1 MLAIRSSCSW
11 ARSGLTRRALVQAA
25 GAGLLGLTATRALAA
40 EPGDSAPPKP
50 TRLGIIG
57 LDTSHVIAFTQLL
70 NDPDAEGELAGAR
83 VVAAFPGGNPEFPLS
98 RERVGPYTGQ
108 LKDMGVAMVES
119 IPALLQEVDVVLL
132 ESVDGTQH
140 LEQVEPVFRAGKP
153 VFIDKPLAASLADA
167 VAIAELGERHKA
179 PWFSAS
185 ALRFSPNYL
194 PLRDEEKVGAVV
206 GCDAYGQSRAAP
218 GHPDLFWYGVHG
230 VELLYTIMGPG
241 CLSVTRVQTPCS
253 EQVTGLWKEGR
264 VGTYRGIRE
273 HTHKTDFGAT
283 VFGTKAILKANSYA
297 GYEPLVR
304 EIVRFARTR
313 VPPVAA
319 EETLEM
325 FAFMEAA
332 EESKRQAGK
341 PVTLESVL

>member
-1 MLAIRSSCSW
+1 M
-11 ARSGLTRRALVQAA
+11 VQAA
-25 GAGLLGLTATRALAA
+25 GAGLLGLTAAGALAA
-40 EPGDSAPPKP
+40 GPPEAGPPEP
-50 TRLGIIG
+50 TRLGVIG
-57 LDTSHVIAFTQLL
+57 LDTSHVIAFTKLL
-70 NDPDAEGELAGAR
+70 NDPDPKGELAGAR

-98 RERVGPYTGQ
+98 RDRVGPYTGQ
-108 LKDMGVAMVES
+108 LKDMGVAIVDS
-119 IPALLQEVDVVLL
+119 IPALLQDVDVVLL

-167 VAIAELGERHKA
+167 LAIAGLGERHEV

-194 PLRDEEKVGAVV
+194 ALRDKEKVGAVV
-206 GCDAYGQSRAAP
+206 GCDAYGQTRAAP

-230 VELLYTIMGPG
+230 VELLYTVMGPG
-241 CLSVTRVQTPCS
+241 CTSVTRVQTPLT
-253 EQVTGLWKEGR
+253 EQVTGLWGEGR
-264 VGTYRGIRE
+264 VGTFRGIRE
-273 HTHKTDFGAT
+273 HTHQTDFGAT
-283 VFGTKAILKANSYA
+283 AFGTKAILKADGYA

-304 EIVRFARTR
+304 QIVAFARTR

-319 EETLEM
+319 EETLEI

-332 EESKRQAGK
+332 EESKRRGGAA
-341 PVTLESVL
+341 VTLEGVMAKARADVGNRGVGR